1 MSRPQAVIFDI
12 GNVLC
17 NWWPEAFY
25 DARFGEARRRA
36 FFDAVPIHAA
46 NIEIDRG
53 AAFAETLA
61 GLIRDYPAFTAE
73 LELWRDEWA
82 GTLGP
87 VIEESVATLRAL
99 KAKGVPVYALTNYG
113 DESFEW
119 SLDLLPF
126 LRELDGAF
134 VSGRLKIMKPEPAIY
149 AAVEQG
155 TGIAPDGLLFT
166 DDKIENIEAAT
177 ARGWWTH
184 HFTGWRGW
192 AERLVAEGLL
202 SEKEVGL

>member
-1 MSRPQAVIFDI
+1 VIFDI

-17 NWWPEAFY
+17 YWWPEAFY
-25 DARFGEARRRA
+25 DARFGETRRRA
-36 FFDAVPIHAA
+36 FFEAVPIHAA
-46 NIEIDRG
+46 NIAIDRG
-53 AAFAETLA
+53 AEFDETLA
-61 GLIRDYPAFTAE
+61 GLIAAHPDYREE
-73 LELWRDEWA
+73 LQLWRDEWA

-113 DESFEW
+113 DKTFEL

-134 VSGRLKIMKPEPAIY
+134 VSGRLKMMKPEPAIY

-155 TGIAPDGLLFT
+155 TGIAPEGLLFT

-177 ARGWWTH
+177 ARGWRAH

-202 SEKEVGL
+202 NEKEAGL